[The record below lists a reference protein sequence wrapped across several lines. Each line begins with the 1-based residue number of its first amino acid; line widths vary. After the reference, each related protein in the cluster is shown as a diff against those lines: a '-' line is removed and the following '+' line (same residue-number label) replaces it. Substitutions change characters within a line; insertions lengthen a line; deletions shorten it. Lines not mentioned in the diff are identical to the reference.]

1 MGSTDSN
8 VIGISGQGG
17 VVLLNKQVLRIFFA
31 VVGRAAAAV
40 RTAEGKEKKKLQNGK
55 RWPRHRPAPVARG
68 TQGDELRCRHRPLS
82 GHGGH
87 SDREDVGTGGETTPH
102 RQTPPDRLPSAL
114 PGEQQFLEP
123 G

>member
-55 RWPRHRPAPVARG
+55 RGRG
-68 TQGDELRCRHRPLS
+68 T
-82 GHGGH
+82 
-87 SDREDVGTGGETTPH
+87 DR
-102 RQTPPDRLPSAL
+102 RRW
-114 PGEQQFLEP
+114 PGERKGMSFDADIVRYLVMVVTLIEKMLARAVRQHRIARRRRIDYLLHYLENNSS
-123 G
+123 